1 MTANSMKEINMA
13 KEPLKPA
20 PGGPEDGPEFLVP
33 EKPEDDAETVVKS
46 PLPPASPEAVPGDD
60 GCGPFC

>member
-1 MTANSMKEINMA
+1 MA

-33 EKPEDDAETVVKS
+33 EKPKDDAETVVKS